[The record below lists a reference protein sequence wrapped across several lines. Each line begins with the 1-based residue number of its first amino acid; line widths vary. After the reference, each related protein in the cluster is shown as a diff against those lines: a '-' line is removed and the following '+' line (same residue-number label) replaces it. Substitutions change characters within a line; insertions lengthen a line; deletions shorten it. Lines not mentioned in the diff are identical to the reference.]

1 MQPSEIRQLYRD
13 PLAPFRQRRFT
24 PTYSPVA
31 EEAAATTSV
40 GWTRSLT
47 PSPVRPSYKSG
58 FARSAAESA
67 SPGLHDGMVVAYVPA
82 LGITGDTWQNVLST
96 TFPAA
101 PTQTRNEG
109 VNKFGIH
116 SGETGSGTNTISD
129 CRTTLQG
136 EATVMFVGQI
146 GTSSVGTQRIF
157 SIDSGAGFGDWAF
170 IRNTSYNNGLLG
182 VNWGWAGFV
191 VTYAVSDNATG
202 VWVARRTGTA
212 GSWTAEIWED
222 GLMAAQ
228 TTGETSNP
236 TGGGTPSC
244 AIATRDA
251 CKQLNALMA
260 WNRALSDN
268 EIRHLSKDIVAPF
281 RQRRFTPTYSPV
293 EEEEAAATT
302 SVGWTRS
309 LTPSPVRPSYKSGF
323 ARSAAE
329 SSSPGLWKGMY
340 SGGMGSQ
347 LYDIAARQP
356 VSFYS
361 NTADRIVGEYGEA
374 WHFNDTRNAEA
385 ITLNHLGNTWLDGAT
400 EFTYGLAFRY
410 HGTNS
415 GDEDT
420 LMGQYSSI
428 QGSVDNEAKRAM
440 IRYDSNN
447 NQMDWF
453 LDDGSDEGMITAVS
467 IEDDG
472 WHVVLHR
479 FKSGEQTGWI
489 DGALVAT
496 DSTPDTTIQSA
507 VHSKVPEVAGGHAA
521 THSSTDSARIDVAAW
536 WIWDRAITPTEI
548 RQVSNDPL
556 APFRQRRFTPTISGA
571 AEEAAEWQPYWAPR
585 MTQRIIGSGVR

>member
-1 MQPSEIRQLYRD
+1 MPGLLLPTASNVRPSYKSGFARSAAESSSPGLWKGLYSSGMGSQLYDIAARQPVSFYSNTADRIVGKYGEAWHFNDTRNAEAITLNHLGNTWLDGATEFTYGLAFRYHGTDSSNEDTLMGQWSQLQGGNDANARRAIIRYDSNNNQMDWFVFDGSDEGVITAVSIEDDGWHVVLHRFKSGEQTGWIDGVLVATDSSPGTTIVSSAHSKVPEIAGGHQATNMNRDPARVDVAAWWIWDRAITPTEIRQVSTD

-58 FARSAAESA
+58 FARSAAESS

-82 LGITGDTWQNVLST
+82 LGITGDTWHNVLST
-96 TFPAA
+96 TFPAS

-146 GTSSVGTQRIF
+146 GTSSVGSQRIF

-170 IRNTSYNNGLLG
+170 IRNSSYNNGLLA

-222 GLMAAQ
+222 GLLAAQ
-228 TTGETSNP
+228 TTGVASNP
-236 TGGGTPSC
+236 TGGGTPACS
-244 AIATRDA
+244 IAGRDA

-281 RQRRFTPTYSPV
+281 RQRRFTPT
-293 EEEEAAATT
+293 
-302 SVGWTRS
+302 
-309 LTPSPVRPSYKSGF
+309 
-323 ARSAAE
+323 
-329 SSSPGLWKGMY
+329 
-340 SGGMGSQ
+340 
-347 LYDIAARQP
+347 
-356 VSFYS
+356 
-361 NTADRIVGEYGEA
+361 
-374 WHFNDTRNAEA
+374 
-385 ITLNHLGNTWLDGAT
+385 
-400 EFTYGLAFRY
+400 
-410 HGTNS
+410 
-415 GDEDT
+415 
-420 LMGQYSSI
+420 
-428 QGSVDNEAKRAM
+428 
-440 IRYDSNN
+440 
-447 NQMDWF
+447 
-453 LDDGSDEGMITAVS
+453 
-467 IEDDG
+467 
-472 WHVVLHR
+472 
-479 FKSGEQTGWI
+479 
-489 DGALVAT
+489 
-496 DSTPDTTIQSA
+496 
-507 VHSKVPEVAGGHAA
+507 
-521 THSSTDSARIDVAAW
+521 
-536 WIWDRAITPTEI
+536 
-548 RQVSNDPL
+548 
-556 APFRQRRFTPTISGA
+556 ISGA
-571 AEEAAEWQPYWAPR
+571 AAAAAGWQPYWGLHATR
-585 MTQRIIGSGVR
+585 FAGILT